1 MREEK
6 NEDVKIDEKGPEK
19 AEIKDKEENNNE
31 KEVKENNKKNKKTVF
46 VIILVIIIVAALA
59 AVGGY
64 FAYQYM
70 EEKKPIEQEW
80 ANTYYNYIKE
90 QKNEE
95 TSENKIQSNSKIGF
109 ANVEEIEN
117 PVMFV
122 EYNKEEKKYTD
133 IYYIN
138 SGTVKNIINLGIEN
152 VELLYDINT
161 KEYNWY
167 THKETE
173 TTDIYEKVSDLITA
187 KENINSTEN
196 NEETA
201 ENRTE
206 KDETNKE
213 HVFNKGEE
221 VSEDTVSGDKISI
234 PKFDTEFVK
243 TDVDVDKID
252 YNQEITDKELK
263 ESITNETNNLKNKDE
278 IITEE
283 VKNNV
288 TQKVGEVESKQQE
301 MEKAKEEKAKK
312 EEEMKITATNVQT
325 KIGEHLKMASVVY
338 LGATYGVESAYK
350 SNDVTG
356 KVNIPGVDPE
366 VEMTLE
372 VVGLKSIQSLKD
384 QISSCITTSAIAKLQ
399 STMSG
404 DYAKY
409 LKEYNGKVYIVRGGI
424 GAGPFVDVKKA
435 KVLSSEGGTSKVQL
449 TDVNDL
455 TGETEAIITLTV
467 EYNNETEKY
476 MITDCT
482 IKNQY

>member
-1 MREEK
+1 MNK
-6 NEDVKIDEKGPEK
+6 S
-19 AEIKDKEENNNE
+19 
-31 KEVKENNKKNKKTVF
+31 KKNMKKT
-46 VIILVIIIVAALA
+46 IIIVLVTVIVVALA
-59 AVGGY
+59 AFGGY
-64 FAYQYM
+64 FAYQHI
-70 EEKKPIEQEW
+70 EDKKPIEQEW

-109 ANVEEIEN
+109 ANVEEVEN

-122 EYNKEEKKYTD
+122 ENDNEEKKYTD

-138 SGTVKNIINLGIEN
+138 SGTVKNIIDLGIAD
-152 VELLYDINT
+152 VELLYDINA

-201 ENRTE
+201 ENPTE
-206 KDETNKE
+206 KDKTNKE
-213 HVFNKGEE
+213 YVFNKGEE
-221 VSEDTVSGDKISI
+221 VSEDNAFGDTISI
-234 PKFDTEFVK
+234 AKFDTEFVK
-243 TDVDVDKID
+243 TDVDLDKID

-263 ESITNETNNLKNKDE
+263 ESITNETKNLKNKDE

-288 TQKVGEVESKQQE
+288 TQKVEEVESKQQE
-301 MEKAKEEKAKK
+301 FEKAKEEKVKK
-312 EEEMKITATNVQT
+312 EEMKITSANVQT

-338 LGATYGVESAYK
+338 LGATYGVELAYK

-356 KVNIPGVDPE
+356 KVNIPGVDPKM
-366 VEMTLE
+366 EMTLE
-372 VVGLKSIQSLKD
+372 VIGLKSIQSLKD
-384 QISSCITTSAIAKLQ
+384 QIYSCITTSAINKLQ
-399 STMSG
+399 RDMDG
-404 DYAKY
+404 DYTKY

-424 GAGPFVDVKKA
+424 GGGPVVDIKKV
-435 KVLSSEGGTSKVQL
+435 KVLSSEDGISKVQL
-449 TDVNDL
+449 TDVDDL
-455 TGETEAIITLTV
+455 TGEIEAIITLTV
-467 EYNNETEKY
+467 EYNNDTEKY
-476 MITDCT
+476 MITDCA
-482 IKNQY
+482 IKKQY